1 MTEQTDTRHVTRPF
15 AITAK
20 DGKARAGILYTRHG
34 AVKTPIFMPV
44 ATQASVKSLSGAQ
57 LDELGPEC
65 LLSNTYHLYLRPG
78 TEILEQSGGLHNF
91 MKYKGSI
98 LTDSGGFQVYSLSQL
113 RKIKEEGV
121 FFKSHIDGSGHMFT
135 PENVI
140 RHQSKI
146 GSDIWTCLD
155 VCVENPA
162 TRAEALKALKTTQ
175 RWALRAVDE
184 YWKTVPEQQ
193 ITQTEEH
200 TFETRNPLL
209 FGIVQGSIYED
220 MRREAAE
227 FHARLPFHGFCIGGL
242 AVGEEKAQMAPA
254 VAAAVEPLPEQA
266 PRYFMGLGTPEDIWN
281 MVELGVDMFDCVLPT
296 RNARN
301 GQALTSR
308 GKLQIKN
315 APYRNDQ
322 RPLDPACNCYTCRTH
337 TKAYLCHLFRANELL
352 SHTLLSLHNVHF
364 LLEMMRNMRTAIEQ
378 GRFAQAK
385 REFLDLYLS
394 QTV

>member
-1 MTEQTDTRHVTRPF
+1 
-15 AITAK
+15 
-20 DGKARAGILYTRHG
+20 
-34 AVKTPIFMPV
+34 FMHWGR
-44 ATQASVKSLSGAQ
+44 SV
-57 LDELGPEC
+57 
-65 LLSNTYHLYLRPG
+65 
-78 TEILEQSGGLHNF
+78 
-91 MKYKGSI
+91 
-98 LTDSGGFQVYSLSQL
+98 LTDSGGFQVHSLSHL
-113 RKIKEEGV
+113 RDISEEGV
-121 FFKSHIDGSGHMFT
+121 LFRSHHDGSKHLFT

-140 RHQSKI
+140 GFQNSI

-193 ITQTEEH
+193 IAQTGEH
-200 TFETRNPLL
+200 AYETRNPLL

-301 GQALTSR
+301 GQALTSL

-315 APYRNDQ
+315 APYRMDQ
-322 RPLDPACNCYTCRTH
+322 APLDPNCDCYTCRNY
-337 TKAYLCHLFRANELL
+337 TKSYLSHLFRANELL

-364 LLEMMRNMRTAIEQ
+364 LLDMMRGMRKAIEE

-385 REFLDLYLS
+385 REFLAGYLS
-394 QTV
+394 QKV